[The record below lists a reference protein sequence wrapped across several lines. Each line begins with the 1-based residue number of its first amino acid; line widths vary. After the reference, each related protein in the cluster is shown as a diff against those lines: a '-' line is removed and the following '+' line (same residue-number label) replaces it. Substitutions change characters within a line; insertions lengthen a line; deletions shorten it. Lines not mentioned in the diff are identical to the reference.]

1 MVVGDY
7 TNKFLQM
14 LDSGWC
20 WKVPNCLTFEGK
32 SVGADGGDLLSKEF
46 LSRGA
51 EKAIVGTLSQ
61 TIVCTC
67 LKFLVAVLEET
78 RISSTSSTCCKAR
91 LLGEEGL
98 QASIVTTRSSVM
110 SGFLT
115 RYKDI
120 THEFEAFW
128 YRNMCS
134 NLAKAYL
141 TAWSFFGHTSELGV
155 HWRLQSK

>member
-20 WKVPNCLTFEGK
+20 WKVPNYLTFEGK
-32 SVGADGGDLLSKEF
+32 SAGADGGDLLSKEF

-78 RISSTSSTCCKAR
+78 RISSTASTCCKA
-91 LLGEEGL
+91 
-98 QASIVTTRSSVM
+98 QPVH
-110 SGFLT
+110 F
-115 RYKDI
+115 
-120 THEFEAFW
+120 
-128 YRNMCS
+128 
-134 NLAKAYL
+134 
-141 TAWSFFGHTSELGV
+141 SELQYILNGLEDFIHV
-155 HWRLQSK
+155 VGIVD